1 MIDNTAS
8 HLIALAHCVGA
19 IFIITIEETYGKA
32 IFFLR
37 IDLRIT
43 TISWTL
49 AYRIYDLSPTNQ
61 EVHMNPIFDARFRDY
76 KKIVEV
82 YRHYKSEC
90 ATIESITRFA
100 HEKGIDI
107 SDDEVE
113 IIVNMLTLYRGTDE

>member
-1 MIDNTAS
+1 
-8 HLIALAHCVGA
+8 
-19 IFIITIEETYGKA
+19 
-32 IFFLR
+32 
-37 IDLRIT
+37 
-43 TISWTL
+43 
-49 AYRIYDLSPTNQ
+49 
-61 EVHMNPIFDARFRDY
+61 MNPIFDARFRDY